1 VAPQTDQVWGANPL
15 EAAPAPR
22 PGVFGK
28 VVSAGASLMGFSFAS
43 LGLLVVI
50 LATPLLAFTPVL
62 AGLKR
67 QGPSA

>member
-1 VAPQTDQVWGANPL
+1 M

-28 VVSAGASLMGFSFAS
+28 AVSAGASLIGFSVAS
-43 LGLLVVI
+43 LGLLVFI
-50 LATPLLAFTPVL
+50 LATPLLAFTRVL

>member
-1 VAPQTDQVWGANPL
+1 M
-15 EAAPAPR
+15 EAAPSPR
-22 PGVFGK
+22 PGVFRK

-43 LGLLVVI
+43 LGLLVFI
-50 LATPLLAFTPVL
+50 LATPLLAFTRVL

>member
-1 VAPQTDQVWGANPL
+1 MGANPV
-15 EAAPAPR
+15 EAAPSPR

-43 LGLLVVI
+43 LGVLVFI
-50 LATPLLAFTPVL
+50 LATPLLAFTRVL

>member
-1 VAPQTDQVWGANPL
+1 
-15 EAAPAPR
+15 
-22 PGVFGK
+22 
-28 VVSAGASLMGFSFAS
+28 MGFSFAS
-43 LGLLVVI
+43 LGLLVFI